1 MSASAPPSILVTGA
15 TGFVGRHLLQE
26 LAAGAPPRATLALV
40 RDELAWRALDWTEKL
55 EGVETIHGSVLAPE
69 RFHDDARLASVR
81 AIVHL
86 AAVVK
91 HSRRGAEEVEP
102 TNVDGTLA
110 MVRLAA
116 RLRARLVF
124 VSTSGTVACFAS
136 RNESADEDAPWCE
149 AAVAGWPYYRSKVQ
163 AEREATKLAAQL
175 GVELTVVRPPIVL
188 GPGDHRF
195 RSTSN
200 VLKAMRGKLPIIIR
214 GGIAFVDVRDVA
226 RALVRLT
233 EIPSVRP
240 IYHLPGTSW
249 GVTEFFAAV
258 ESISGRRGPRIVL
271 PFRPAWLL
279 GSATHALGLHVLPDP
294 VVIEM
299 ASRWWDVR
307 SRYAERELGYR
318 PRDPR
323 ETLADTIAWLG
334 ENAPK

>member
-1 MSASAPPSILVTGA
+1 VSAAPSILVTGA
-15 TGFVGRHLLQE
+15 TGFVGRHFLLA
-26 LAAGAPPRATLALV
+26 LAASAEPHTCLALV
-40 RDELAWRALDWTEKL
+40 RDAAAWRALDWTEKL
-55 EGVETIHGSVLAPE
+55 DGVDTIQGSVLSPD
-69 RFHDDARLASVR
+69 RFAGDRRLASVR
-81 AIVHL
+81 TIVHL

-102 TNVDGTLA
+102 TNVEGTLA

-124 VSTSGTVACFAS
+124 VSTSGTVACFATRS
-136 RNESADEDAPWCE
+136 ESADEDAPHCE
-149 AAVAGWPYYRSKVQ
+149 ATVARWPYYRSKVR
-163 AEREATKLAAQL
+163 AEREARRLAAEL
-175 GVELTVVRPPIVL
+175 GVELAIVRPPIVL

-200 VLKAMRGKLPIIIR
+200 VLKAMRGKLPIVIE

-226 RALVRLT
+226 QALVRIVEL
-233 EIPSVRP
+233 PRVRP
-240 IYHLPGTSW
+240 VYHLPGTSW
-249 GVTEFFAAV
+249 GVTEFFAEV
-258 ESISGRRGPRIVL
+258 EAISGLPGPRIVL

-279 GSATHALGLHVLPDP
+279 GSAAHALGLTILPDP

-307 SRYAERELGYR
+307 SRYAEADLGYR

-323 ETLADTIAWLG
+323 ETLADTIAWLR
-334 ENAPK
+334 EHAPT